1 MQEESHGAVIQST
14 HIECGCFEITFEQV
28 TVKGEPPLD
37 IENILRQRVCRR
49 VRCKSNDNFER

>member
-28 TVKGEPPLD
+28 TAKAKPSID
-37 IENILRQRVCRR
+37 IENILLQKVRR
-49 VRCKSNDNFER
+49 PSVL